1 MVNAV
6 FSAQFSVIR
15 GFVETSEIPKSPNV
29 ILKQIFFLFFFLNTE
44 YWALST
50 ASARDLGTHGIIY
63 PIEEEDPIKLIQ
75 QKLKVLKESGEMER
89 HNRIFQK
96 KTITSVKRPK
106 PVEGI
111 TRATESRIF
120 YYDPSYIVKE
130 DMTDHQ
136 GRVFIKKGTK
146 VNPLGTTNLSQNLL
160 FFDGDDR
167 EQVSWAQS
175 FLSAKKS
182 EEKHQKETV
191 KLILVK
197 GPPLSL
203 SEEFKLPVYFDQGG
217 LLSKKL
223 GIQYVPAFV
232 RQEDLRL
239 RIEEVPLSLQKQETE
254 RGTAQ

>member
-1 MVNAV
+1 VKY
-6 FSAQFSVIR
+6 FPDLQ
-15 GFVETSEIPKSPNV
+15 
-29 ILKQIFFLFFFLNTE
+29 FFLKTE
-44 YWALST
+44 SRMLKAAILSVGYWIIGPVIAK
-50 ASARDLGTHGIIY
+50 DCGTHGVIY

-75 QKLKVLKESGEMER
+75 QKLKVLKESGEIER
-89 HNRIFQK
+89 HDHILQK
-96 KTITSVKRPK
+96 KIIAAVKRPK

-130 DMTDHQ
+130 DIADHR

-146 VNPLGTTNLSQNLL
+146 LNPLETVSLSQNLL

-167 EQVSWAQS
+167 EQVSWAQD

-182 EEKHQKETV
+182 EGKPQKEAV

-197 GPPLSL
+197 GAPLSL
-203 SEEFKLPVYFDQGG
+203 SEEFKVPVYFDQGG
-217 LLSKKL
+217 LLIKKL

-239 RIEEVPLSLQKQETE
+239 RIEEVPLSSQKQETK

>member
-1 MVNAV
+1 VKY
-6 FSAQFSVIR
+6 FPDLQFFLKTESR
-15 GFVETSEIPKSPNV
+15 
-29 ILKQIFFLFFFLNTE
+29 ILKAAILSVG
-44 YWALST
+44 YWIIGPVIAK
-50 ASARDLGTHGIIY
+50 DCGTHGVIY

-75 QKLKVLKESGEMER
+75 QKLKVLKENGEMER
-89 HNRIFQK
+89 HNRILQK
-96 KTITSVKRPK
+96 KTIAAVKKPR

-146 VNPLGTTNLSQNLL
+146 INPLETISLSQNLL

-167 EQVSWAQS
+167 EQVSWAQN

-182 EEKHQKETV
+182 EGKHQKEAV
-191 KLILVK
+191 KFILIK
-197 GPPLSL
+197 GAPLSL
-203 SEEFKLPVYFDQGG
+203 SEEFKIPVYFDQRG
-217 LLSKKL
+217 LLTKKL
-223 GIQYVPAFV
+223 GIQHVPAFV

-239 RIEEVPLSLQKQETE
+239 RIEEIPLSLQKQETE